1 MATLFSYFS
10 KLPGKKTEKTSPK
23 AGDKAETD
31 KSVSPKENAKEK
43 LSTSPPSKSK
53 SEITNGHQTFAPG
66 DLVWA
71 RLEGYPWWPSL
82 VCNHPTLEKCTKK
95 EGRKGLVHVQFFDDP
110 PSRAWISDKFIE
122 GYNGSRAKE
131 CQFGCKFHTT
141 KPDVRRGMDQADE
154 ALKKDREERM
164 ELVVCQV
171 PSEDEEDEEE
181 EEDEMEVEEEASE
194 GSASEEDITIRRRK
208 PRAAAKNAMSTQ
220 KKKRRRIRVASD
232 SESSGDEFKP
242 DSDDESEGA
251 VSSGLDEDEI
261 SASETESDPETPK
274 KAKKRKRGSTST
286 VTPSTNKSAKKPRS
300 VLTPFSMDHSDSATP
315 PSKKTFGTPSGQS
328 SMDRPDSATPPS
340 KKTFG
345 TPSAQSSMDRP
356 DSATPTSRK
365 TFGTPSVSSTTKSR
379 LSAFQSPAPSSPSPS
394 PAADSEETRFPHQRQ
409 EWLKPG
415 KRKDIKGRPEQDP
428 EYDSSTLFVPKSFM
442 DKTTP
447 AMRQWWEMKSKYY
460 NAVLFFKMGKFY
472 ELYHMDAEV
481 AVKELGLIFMKGEN
495 AHCGFPEIAFS
506 RYSET
511 LIQKGYRIARVEQT
525 ETPDMMQER
534 VKHLSRA
541 PTKFDKVVKREICR
555 ISTQATRTFSFIDG
569 DTCEAQSSYLLAVT
583 ERPCEGSSGGESV
596 YGVCIVETSI
606 GKFYIGQFQDDRHSS
621 RFRTLIAHYP
631 PAQVLFE
638 RGKLLPKTQ
647 QLLSNNLVSVLK
659 DSLLPGSEFWDA
671 SKTLKALME
680 KGYFE
685 DSERD
690 KDGQENGEKRGLSC
704 WPDELKEMLSDA
716 DSLGLTPKDGC
727 EMALSALGA
736 CTWYLKKCCLEQEL
750 LSMRNF
756 EVYKPLDVEASK
768 PSSPLPSFTS
778 KQHMVLDSIT
788 LSNLDILENS
798 STGTREGTLL
808 ETLDRCRTP
817 FGKRLFKQWLCTP
830 LCNPK
835 SINDRLDAIADLHSN
850 PDIVAEVVE
859 LIKKLPD
866 LERLLSKIHTLGS
879 SKRNSDHPDSRAIF
893 FEDAVY
899 SKRKISDFL
908 TALDGFESGLKI
920 VKLFKKS
927 VPDFKSSL
935 LKACIS
941 LKSTGC
947 RGKYPDYADTLE
959 FFETAFDQKKA
970 KEKGAIIPCKGVIPE
985 YDNAISDI
993 ADTKD
998 RLQEYLDKQKKRL
1011 GCRNIVYWGTAKN
1024 RFQMEIPESALSRH
1038 IPEEYELTSSKKGF
1052 KRYWS
1057 PTIQNLLADTMN
1069 AEDRRDA
1076 ALKDSMRRVFHKF
1089 DEHYKSWDAAIQ
1101 CLSVLDV
1108 LMCLA
1113 EYSQSGEGNMCRP
1126 DIVLPS
1132 ENEQPYIAIV
1142 EGRHPCIAHT
1152 FAGGDYIPNDTFIGI
1167 VNDNEM
1173 DEGEENHGNS
1183 SCILVTGP
1191 NMGGKSTLMR
1201 QAGLIIVMAQ
1211 LGCYVPA
1218 EGCRLTPVDRVFTRL
1233 GARDNILSGESTFF
1247 VELSETASILKHASK
1262 HSLVLVDELGRGTA
1276 TYDGTAIATAVVKEL
1291 SEVVGCRTLFSTHY
1305 HSLVEEFSHDPNIRL
1320 GHMACMVE
1328 NENEEDPSQET
1339 ITFLYKFVGGACPKS
1354 YGFNAARLA
1363 DIPDEIIL
1371 VARQKAKHF
1380 EESAERMKFFRSV
1393 HKMCGASSGL
1403 DVCKLKQ
1410 IVARV

>member
-1 MATLFSYFS
+1 MATLFSYFT
-10 KLPGKKTEKTSPK
+10 KIPGKKTEKTSPK

-31 KSVSPKENAKEK
+31 KPVSPQESAKEK
-43 LSTSPPSKSK
+43 ISSKSVF
-53 SEITNGHQTFAPG
+53 TNGHQTFTPG

-82 VCNHPTLEKCTKK
+82 VCNHPTLEKCIKK
-95 EGRKGLVHVQFFDDP
+95 DGKRGLVHVQFFDDP
-110 PSRAWISDKFIE
+110 PSRAWISDKLVDP
-122 GYNGSRAKE
+122 YKGSQAKE

-154 ALKKDREERM
+154 ALKKEREERM
-164 ELVVCQV
+164 KLVVCHV
-171 PSEDEEDEEE
+171 PSEDEDEEEE
-181 EEDEMEVEEEASE
+181 EEDEMEIEDASD
-194 GSASEEDITIRRRK
+194 GSASEDNITSSKRK
-208 PRAAAKNAMSTQ
+208 PRAAAKKAMSTQ
-220 KKKRRRIRVASD
+220 KKKRRRIMVASD
-232 SESSGDEFKP
+232 SDSSGDEFKP
-242 DSDDESEGA
+242 ESDDESEGA
-251 VSSGLDEDEI
+251 ESSGVDEDDI
-261 SASETESDPETPK
+261 SEPETESDPETPK

-286 VTPSTNKSAKKPRS
+286 VTPSTKKPATKGRS
-300 VLTPFSMDHSDSATP
+300 VLTPSSMARPDSATP
-315 PSKKTFGTPSGQS
+315 PTKKTFGTPSIS
-328 SMDRPDSATPPS
+328 
-340 KKTFG
+340 
-345 TPSAQSSMDRP
+345 
-356 DSATPTSRK
+356 
-365 TFGTPSVSSTTKSR
+365 SSTKAK
-379 LSAFQSPAPSSPSPS
+379 LSAFQSPAPAPSPT
-394 PAADSEETRFPHQRQ
+394 PASESDEARFPHQRQ

-415 KRKDIKGRPEQDP
+415 KRKDIKGRPEHDP
-428 EYDSSTLFVPKSFM
+428 EYDPSTLFVPKTFL
-442 DKTTP
+442 DKCTP

-481 AVKELGLIFMKGEN
+481 AVKELGLIYMKGEN
-495 AHCGFPEIAFS
+495 AHSGFPEIAFS
-506 RYSET
+506 RYSDT
-511 LIQKGYRIARVEQT
+511 LIQKGYRVARVEQT

-534 VKHLSRA
+534 VKNMSRSV
-541 PTKFDKVVKREICR
+541 TKFDKVVKREICR
-555 ISTQATRTFSFIDG
+555 ISTQATRTYSFIDG

-583 ERPCEGSSGGESV
+583 ERPSESSGGESV
-596 YGVCIVETSI
+596 YGVCFVETSI
-606 GKFYIGQFQDDRHSS
+606 GKFYIGQFEDDRHSS

-631 PAQVLFE
+631 PSQVLFE
-638 RGKLLPKTQ
+638 RGKLLGKTQ
-647 QLLSNNLVSVLK
+647 QLLSSNLMSVLK

-671 SKTLKALME
+671 AKTLKVLKE
-680 KGYFE
+680 KDYFE

-690 KDGQENGEKRGLSC
+690 KDEEAKGGLNC

-716 DSLGLTPKDGC
+716 DSLGLTPKEGC

-756 EVYKPLDVEASK
+756 EVYKPLDAEPTK
-768 PSSPLPSFTS
+768 PSSPLPTFTS

-788 LSNLDILENS
+788 LSNLDIIENS

-835 SINDRLDAIADLHSN
+835 SISDRLDAIEDLHNN
-850 PDIVAEVVE
+850 PDIVAEVAE

-899 SKRKISDFL
+899 SKRKISDFI
-908 TALDGFESGLKI
+908 TALDGFESGLKV
-920 VKLFKKS
+920 VKLFKKA

-935 LKACIS
+935 LKACVS
-941 LKSTGC
+941 LKLTG
-947 RGKYPDYADTLE
+947 GKYPDYADTLE

-985 YDNAISDI
+985 YDNAISDM

-998 RLQEYLDKQKKRL
+998 RLQEYLEKQKKRL
-1011 GCRNIVYWGTAKN
+1011 GCRNMVYWGTAKN

-1038 IPEEYELTSSKKGF
+1038 IPEEYELQSSKKGY

-1057 PTIQNLLADTMN
+1057 PTIQKLLAEMMN

-1089 DEHYKSWDAAIQ
+1089 DEHYKSWDAAVQ

-1108 LMCLA
+1108 LMSFA
-1113 EYSQSGEGNMCRP
+1113 DYSQSADGNMCRP
-1126 DIVLPS
+1126 DIILPS
-1132 ENEQPYIAIV
+1132 ESDQPYIAIV

-1167 VNDNEM
+1167 RNENEM
-1173 DEGEENHGNS
+1173 DDGEGNHGNS

-1201 QAGLIIVMAQ
+1201 QAGLIVVMAQ

-1262 HSLVLVDELGRGTA
+1262 HSLVLMDELGRGTA

-1305 HSLVEEFSHDPNIRL
+1305 HSLVEDFSHDPNIRL

-1363 DIPDEIIL
+1363 DIPDEIIQ
-1371 VARQKAKHF
+1371 VARRKAKEF
-1380 EESAERMKFFRSV
+1380 EESAERIKSFRSI
-1393 HKMCGASSGL
+1393 HKMCGTSSKL
-1403 DVCKLKQ
+1403 DITKFKQ
-1410 IVARV
+1410 IVARI